1 MPVLCV
7 FSVDCTWRNWG
18 SWEAC
23 SKTCGSGTKSRS
35 RSKDGPLYGGRQCSG
50 SSTDLESCNLK
61 NCPGEEKILIIE
73 GENKNHYFQLMA
85 TGGVGVHGVHVPR
98 HVVRAPRL
106 VQGQKLG
113 LFMVDLKP
121 QAPQLTQNL
130 AT

>member
-50 SSTDLESCNLK
+50 SSTDSESCNLK
-61 NCPGEEKILIIE
+61 NCPGEETILIVE
-73 GENKNHYFQLMA
+73 GGHKDNYFQLMA
-85 TGGVGVHGVHVPR
+85 TGGVGVHGVHVQGQ
-98 HVVRAPRL
+98 APSL
-106 VQGQKLG
+106 VQGLKLG
-113 LFMVDLKP
+113 LFMVDLRP
-121 QAPQLTQNL
+121 QVLRHLQVHRRR
-130 AT
+130 